1 MNTYRYQVGGCL
13 TYDAPSYI
21 VRPADTELYEA
32 MKAGEFCYV
41 LNSRQMGKSSLLVR
55 MTHLLQTEGSRCVTV
70 DMTRIGSENI
80 SPQQWYKGV
89 LTELW
94 DGFELP
100 AKLQDWWRDHETLSM
115 LQRLSRFVDAL
126 LAHHPHRNLYI
137 FIDEIDSIL
146 SLDFLVDDFF
156 ALIRFCYNQ
165 RAHQPEYG
173 RLTFALF
180 GVATPSELIRDRTRT
195 PFNIGKAIQLQ
206 GLQPAE
212 CQSLAQGFGE
222 HINYPQAVLNTILS
236 WTQGQPFLTQKL
248 CRLVQTAQ
256 PDTHC
261 LTPEDEAVWVDETVR
276 SQLIED
282 WQTQDDPEHLRTIR
296 DRIECNR
303 ERTGRLLATYQR
315 VWDAEYAENTSDNPT
330 PVDHSPEQTEL
341 LLSGL
346 VVAQQGV
353 LRVKNPIYAAVFNRD
368 WIKERLEALRPYSE
382 AFDAW
387 VSSDRRDQSR
397 LLRGQALEDAK
408 AWARGKSLSD
418 QDYQFLASSEAL
430 ERDEMQQTLELERA
444 RETEARLIE
453 ERKNTRLQKTLLG
466 VVSAALV
473 GVVLFSLVLW
483 QQNQVLALREIEATS
498 ANAEALLESDQNL
511 DALISAIKAT
521 RRLQSLGN
529 KNTDL
534 TNNLQST
541 LSRVVLNLSHYNT
554 LSGHQ
559 ANIRTV
565 AFSPEGEMLA
575 TASVDS
581 TVKLWNRDGALIK
594 TLTDHEAAVSFVAF
608 SPDGQMLATASE
620 DQTAKLWRRD
630 GTLITTLT
638 GHQGSVWNIHFSA
651 DGQTLATN
659 SGDNTIK
666 LWRSDGTLINTIKT
680 NAAVFNVALA
690 PDGETLVTRSGDSA
704 IRLLKRDG
712 TLITTFNNQD
722 SQVFSITS
730 SSDGQII
737 AAANT
742 DGTVRL
748 WRRDGSKITDF
759 QAHQLSVFSVAFS
772 PDGKSLATVSSDKTV
787 KLWRLDGSLIT
798 TFNCH
803 HAQIRDVQ
811 FSPDGQTLATSGVD
825 NKVMLWRINH
835 PLVVPIH
842 GHSGSILGVAFSP
855 DGQTLATASEDTTV
869 KLWRRD
875 RTLIT
880 TLQGHQGPVWG
891 VEFNPDGQTLATVG
905 EDSRIK
911 LWNQDGTLIKTITA
925 HQGGLWGVAFSP
937 DGKMLASSGG
947 DNTAKLWNRDGT
959 LITTLEGHT
968 APVWRV
974 AFSPNGETLATASG
988 DHTAKIWRREGRVIT
1003 TLDNEGAAIFDVAFS
1018 PDGQTLMTASGDN
1031 TAKLWNRDGTLLNRL
1046 KGHDTAV
1053 YNVDFSPD
1061 GRTLVTAS
1069 GDKTVKL
1076 WQPDGTLIT
1085 SLEKHTGE
1093 VTGIDISPDSRTMAT
1108 TSRDQSTLLWDLE
1121 RVRNLDLLAYGCD
1134 WVQDYLRTNADVEE
1148 RDRTLCNGVK
1158 TLDSTADT
1166 IAAGRNQRRF

>member
-13 TYDAPSYI
+13 TYDAPCYI

-32 MKAGEFCYV
+32 MKSGEFCYV

-100 AKLQDWWRDHETLSM
+100 VKLQDWWHDHETLSI
-115 LQRLSRFVDAL
+115 LQRLSRFVDL
-126 LAHHPHRNLYI
+126 LLRHHPRKNLYI

-146 SLDFLVDDFF
+146 TLDFSVDDFF

-165 RAHQPEYG
+165 RAHQPEYS

-195 PFNIGKAIQLQ
+195 PFNIGKAIQLK
-206 GLQPAE
+206 GLQPE
-212 CQSLAQGFGE
+212 ESQSLAQGFGD

-236 WTQGQPFLTQKL
+236 WTRGQPFLTQKL
-248 CRLVQTAQ
+248 CRLVQTAR
-256 PDTHC
+256 PDTYR
-261 LTPEDEAVWVDETVR
+261 LTPEDEAIWVDEVVQ

-315 VWDAEYAENTSDNPT
+315 VWDAEYAEKTSDSPP

-346 VVAQQGV
+346 VVSQQGV

-387 VSSDRRDQSR
+387 IGSDRRDQSR

-430 ERDEMQQTLELERA
+430 ERDEMQRTLELERV
-444 RETEARLIE
+444 RETEARLTE

-483 QQNQVLALREIEATS
+483 QQNQALALREVEAT
-498 ANAEALLESDQNL
+498 AAKAEALLESDQNL

-529 KNTDL
+529 RDTDL
-534 TNNLQST
+534 TRNLQST
-541 LSRVVLNLSHYNT
+541 LSQVVLNLSHYNT
-554 LSGHQ
+554 LSGHR
-559 ANIRTV
+559 AKIRTV

-581 TVKLWNRDGALIK
+581 TVKLWNRDGALLK

-620 DQTAKLWRRD
+620 DKTAKLWRRD
-630 GTLITTLT
+630 GTLITTLK
-638 GHQGSVWNIHFSA
+638 GHQGSVWNVHFNS

-680 NAAVFNVALA
+680 SAVVFNMAFA
-690 PDGETLVTRSGDSA
+690 PDGKSIATRSGDNA
-704 IRLLKRDG
+704 IKLLELDG
-712 TLITTFNNQD
+712 TLVTTFNNQD
-722 SQVFSITS
+722 SQALRITIS
-730 SSDGQII
+730 PDGQIL
-737 AAANT
+737 AAANA

-748 WRRDGSKITDF
+748 WRRDGTQITDF
-759 QAHQLSVFSVAFS
+759 QAHQLSAFSVAFS
-772 PDGKSLATVSSDKTV
+772 PDGKNLATVSSDKTV
-787 KLWRLDGSLIT
+787 KIWRLDGTLIT

-803 HAQIRDVQ
+803 QAQILDVR
-811 FSPDGQTLATSGVD
+811 FSPDGQTLATSGID

-835 PLVVPIH
+835 PLAVPIH
-842 GHSGSILGVAFSP
+842 GHSGSVFDVAFSS
-855 DGQTLATASEDTTV
+855 DRKTLATASEDTTV
-869 KLWRRD
+869 KLWRQD
-875 RTLIT
+875 KTLIT
-880 TLQGHQGPVWG
+880 TLQGHQSPVRK
-891 VEFNPDGQTLATVG
+891 VAFNPDGQTLATVG
-905 EDSRIK
+905 GEDSTVK
-911 LWNQDGTLIKTITA
+911 LWNRDGTLLKTIDEQ
-925 HQGGLWGVAFSP
+925 QGGLWGVAFSP
-937 DGKMLASSGG
+937 DGEILASSGG
-947 DNTAKLWNRDGT
+947 DNTAKLWKLDGT
-959 LITTLEGHT
+959 LVATLKGHT
-968 APVWRV
+968 APVWSV
-974 AFSPNGETLATASG
+974 AFSPDGETLATASG
-988 DHTAKIWRREGRVIT
+988 DYTTKLWHRDGRVIT
-1003 TLDNEGAAIFDVAFS
+1003 TLDNEGATVFDVAFS
-1018 PDGQTLMTASGDN
+1018 PDGQTLATASHDG
-1031 TAKLWNRDGTLLNRL
+1031 TAKLWNRDGTLIERLN
-1046 KGHDTAV
+1046 GHDAAV
-1053 YNVDFSPD
+1053 YNVDFAPD

-1093 VTGIDISPDSRTMAT
+1093 VWGISISPDSRTMAT
-1108 TSRDQSTLLWDLE
+1108 TSRDQSTLMWDLE
-1121 RVRNLDLLAYGCD
+1121 RVRNLDLLTYGCD
-1134 WVQDYLRTNADVEE
+1134 WVRNYLRTNADVKK
-1148 RDRTLCNGVK
+1148 RDCTLCNGVK
-1158 TLDSTADT
+1158 TPE
-1166 IAAGRNQRRF
+1166 G